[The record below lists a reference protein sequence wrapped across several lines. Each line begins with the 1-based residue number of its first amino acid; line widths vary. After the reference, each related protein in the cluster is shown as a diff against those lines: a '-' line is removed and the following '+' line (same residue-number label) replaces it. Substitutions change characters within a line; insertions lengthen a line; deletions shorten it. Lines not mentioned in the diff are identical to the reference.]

1 MATPHVLDPAAT
13 PSAAGTKV
21 LQASRVRWRIFAI
34 VFALTVINLI
44 DRVSLSIAMPTI
56 AAEFQLTPALQ
67 GLILSSFFWAYA
79 LLQIPGG
86 WLIDR
91 YGPRRVI
98 TWSTGLW
105 GAFQTL
111 AAFVTGGTSLLFARV
126 ALGAAEAPLF
136 PSGGKLNSLWLAP
149 GERNRGAVLMD
160 CGGPIGVA
168 LGGLIIAYLIAVL
181 GSWRIAFFVAGVAT
195 LAMTWVAWRYLRDDP
210 AQHPD
215 VNAGEL
221 AHINVG
227 RDTPA
232 AAAARVPVKGLGIAP
247 RSLVGIVLGRAS
259 WAMVFFGLLTWG
271 PSYLASARGFDIK
284 GIGFATFI
292 IFMCGAAGSLCGGFL
307 CDLLIRKG
315 VNRGLAAKGLLSLSG
330 LIALG
335 AFMLLPTLQD
345 PVAAVAL
352 LALTAFFLMWGSLYW
367 SFPALLAAPARVG
380 LIGGVMNLA
389 GSLGGI
395 AVPILVGLIL
405 QFFNGYTGVLGFFAL
420 CSAVFILGTLLI
432 GLDGASPEEQRHA

>member
-1 MATPHVLDPAAT
+1 MAHS
-13 PSAAGTKV
+13 SAAHNLSPSPASTDHAGT
-21 LQASRVRWRIFAI
+21 ARPSRVRWRIFAI
-34 VFALTVINLI
+34 IFALTVINLI

-56 AAEFQLTPALQ
+56 GKEFDLSPSMQ

-98 TWSTGLW
+98 GWSTGLW
-105 GAFQTL
+105 GLFQTL
-111 AAFVTGGTSLLFARV
+111 AAFATGGLSLLFARV

-149 GERNRGAVLMD
+149 SERSRGAVLMD
-160 CGGPIGVA
+160 CGGPLGVA

-181 GSWRIAFFVAGVAT
+181 GSWRIAFFVAGIAT
-195 LAMTWVAWRYLRDDP
+195 LAMAWLAWRYLRDDP

-215 VNAGEL
+215 VNAEEL
-221 AHINVG
+221 ARINAG
-227 RDTPA
+227 RATSA
-232 AAAARVPVKGLGIAP
+232 AEAAKAPVKGLGIAY
-247 RSLVGIVLGRAS
+247 RSLTGMLLGRAS

-271 PSYLASARGFDIK
+271 PSYLAQARGFDIK
-284 GIGFATFI
+284 GIGAATFI
-292 IFMCGAAGSLCGGFL
+292 IFLCGAVGSLCGGFL
-307 CDLLIRKG
+307 CDTLIRKG
-315 VNRGLAAKGLLSLSG
+315 VRRGLAAKGLLAVSG
-330 LIALG
+330 LVALG
-335 AFMLLPTLQD
+335 AFMLLPTLHD
-345 PVAAVAL
+345 AYAAVAL
-352 LALTAFFLMWGSLYW
+352 LCLTAFFLMWGSLYW

-395 AVPILVGLIL
+395 LVPILVGVIL
-405 QFFNGYTGVLGFFAL
+405 QYFGGYAGVLGFFAG
-420 CSAVFILGTLLI
+420 CSALFVVGTLLI
-432 GLDGASPEEQRHA
+432 GLDNPEVNHA